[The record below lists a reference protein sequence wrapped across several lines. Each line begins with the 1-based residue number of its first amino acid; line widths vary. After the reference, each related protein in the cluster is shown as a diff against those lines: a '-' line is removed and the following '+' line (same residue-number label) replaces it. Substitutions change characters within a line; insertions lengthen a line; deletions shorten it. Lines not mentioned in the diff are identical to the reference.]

1 MNVKLTH
8 TIKGDVTRAL
18 VEDIGDGDLTSN
30 LIPKGTQINAR
41 VFARTSCT
49 ICGIDWFNEV
59 FSQIDKS
66 LKITWFAKDGDQIDK
81 NTVICELSGSAR
93 SLFTGE
99 RTALNFLQTLSSIAS
114 KTRAFVDSIKDT
126 NAKIL
131 DTRKT
136 IPGLRIASKYAVKM
150 GGGTNHRIGLFDAI
164 LIKENH
170 IAACGGISKALSTLK
185 GQRGDSIPVQ
195 VEVES
200 LEQLREALEAG
211 AKLILL
217 DNFSID
223 DTRRAVEI
231 TAGRAEL
238 EASGGVTL
246 HQVIKIAK
254 TGVDRISIGSLT
266 KDIEATDFSLR
277 FTD

>member
-1 MNVKLTH
+1 MNVKLTQ
-8 TIKGDVTRAL
+8 TIKSDVERAL
-18 VEDIGDGDLTSN
+18 AEDVGDGDLTSN
-30 LIPKGTQINAR
+30 LIPKGTQINAQ
-41 VFARTSCT
+41 VSVRTSCT

-66 LKITWFAKDGDQIDK
+66 LKITWFAKDGDQINK

-114 KTRAFVDSIKDT
+114 KTRAFVDTIKDT

-170 IAACGGISKALSTLK
+170 IAACGGISKALSTVK
-185 GQRGDSIPVQ
+185 SQRGDSIPVQ
-195 VEVES
+195 VEVEN
-200 LEQLREALEAG
+200 LEQLLEALEAG

-246 HQVIKIAK
+246 HQALKIAK

-266 KDIEATDFSLR
+266 KDIEATDFSMR

>member
-1 MNVKLTH
+1 MKVKLTQ
-8 TIKGDVTRAL
+8 TIKGDVERAL
-18 VEDIGDGDLTSN
+18 AEDIGDGDLTSI
-30 LIPKGTQINAR
+30 LIPKGTQTKAQ
-41 VFARTSCT
+41 VSVRTSCT
-49 ICGIDWFNEV
+49 ICGIEWFNEV

-66 LKITWFAKDGDQIDK
+66 LKITWFAKDGEQINK

-114 KTRAFVDSIKDT
+114 KTRAFVDAIKDT
-126 NAKIL
+126 NARIL

-170 IAACGGISKALSTLK
+170 IAACGGISKALSAVK
-185 GQRGDSIPVQ
+185 SQRGDSIPVQ
-195 VEVES
+195 IEVES
-200 LEQLREALEAG
+200 LEQLLEALEAG
-211 AKLILL
+211 AKLVLL

-246 HQVIKIAK
+246 HQAIEIAK

-266 KDIEATDFSLR
+266 KDIEATDFSMR

>member
-114 KTRAFVDSIKDT
+114 KTRAFVDTIKDT

>member
-1 MNVKLTH
+1 MKVKLTQ
-8 TIKGDVTRAL
+8 TIKGDVERAL
-18 VEDIGDGDLTSN
+18 AEDIGDGDLTSI
-30 LIPKGTQINAR
+30 LIPKGTQINAQ
-41 VFARTSCT
+41 VSVRTSCT
-49 ICGIDWFNEV
+49 ICGIEWFNEV

-66 LKITWFAKDGDQIDK
+66 LKITWFAKDGEQINK

-114 KTRAFVDSIKDT
+114 KTRAFVDAIKDT
-126 NAKIL
+126 NARIL

-170 IAACGGISKALSTLK
+170 IAACGGISKALSAVK
-185 GQRGDSIPVQ
+185 SQRGDSIPVQ
-195 VEVES
+195 IEVES
-200 LEQLREALEAG
+200 LEQLLEALEAG
-211 AKLILL
+211 AKLVLL

-246 HQVIKIAK
+246 HQAIEIAK

-266 KDIEATDFSLR
+266 KDIEATDFSMR

>member
-1 MNVKLTH
+1 MNVKLTQ
-8 TIKGDVTRAL
+8 TIKSDVERAL
-18 VEDIGDGDLTSN
+18 AEDIGDGDLTSN
-30 LIPKGTQINAR
+30 LIPKGTQINAQ

-66 LKITWFAKDGDQIDK
+66 LKVTWFAKDGDQINK

-200 LEQLREALEAG
+200 LEQLLEALDAG